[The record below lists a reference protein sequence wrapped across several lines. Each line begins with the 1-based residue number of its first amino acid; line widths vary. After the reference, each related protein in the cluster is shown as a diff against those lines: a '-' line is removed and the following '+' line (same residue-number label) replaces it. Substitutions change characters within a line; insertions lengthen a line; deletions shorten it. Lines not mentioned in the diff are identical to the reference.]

1 MSPAEP
7 MLDARYDTISFKVVN
22 DLLPHDSFTNL
33 YDVRCQGNRAVAFK
47 IHFTV
52 LLVDGSDD
60 RFFVAKWDYTVIQGV
75 FPYHVNR
82 HCDLKLAVFQYLDG
96 YLIWPTGRVGL
107 DFLNCLYDVLMARGR
122 IQDQYQ
128 SSAELA

>member
-1 MSPAEP
+1 

-33 YDVRCQGNRAVAFK
+33 YDNRAVAFR

-82 HCDLKLAVFQYLDG
+82 HCDLKLEACSFSVFGWVSHLAH
-96 YLIWPTGRVGL
+96 WPRV
-107 DFLNCLYDVLMARGR
+107 A
-122 IQDQYQ
+122 
-128 SSAELA
+128 

>member
-1 MSPAEP
+1 

-22 DLLPHDSFTNL
+22 DLLPHDSFKNL
-33 YDVRCQGNRAVAFK
+33 YDVRCQGNRAVAFR

-60 RFFVAKWDYTVIQGV
+60 RFFVSKWDYIVIQGV

-82 HCDLKLAVFQYLDG
+82 HCDLKLAVFQYLDADR
-96 YLIWPTGRVGL
+96 YLIWPAGRVGL
-107 DFLNCLYDVLMARGR
+107 DFLNCLYDVLVGEFKINISHRLSWLG
-122 IQDQYQ
+122 
-128 SSAELA
+128 